1 MRYREQPLG
10 DLRTYDDNTEVAAFT
25 TVLFRARYLILAATF
40 QVTLGRGI
48 LLQTMRRKRNEGC
61 AVAASG

>member
-25 TVLFRARYLILAATF
+25 TVLFRTRYLILAALF
-40 QVTLGRGI
+40 R
-48 LLQTMRRKRNEGC
+48 
-61 AVAASG
+61 